1 MNVERATR
9 TRLRTDSFTQVS
21 SVTHETSIILDIE
34 MLQKRDLDCNIYMY
48 KGTLCIGCSM
58 RLSLW

>member
-34 MLQKRDLDCNIYMY
+34 MLQKRDLDCNIY
-48 KGTLCIGCSM
+48 KGILCIGCSM